1 MTTEFS
7 FLRFPLSKSPW
18 ILPLTLFD
26 NLLLTLGRHS
36 HLSGP
41 PMAHQRP
48 STTLVWESEGDP
60 EKRRTNL
67 SVCAL
72 EREAKGAPP
81 KPRFGVLLPHPPRL
95 HRPLTVSAPR
105 TPHSLRVLGAACAKN
120 LVQRH
125 RGLAQELVDAYERAV
140 HSGEHQLAG
149 SG

>member
-1 MTTEFS
+1 MAKEFS

-18 ILPLTLFD
+18 ILPLTLLD
-26 NLLLTLGRHS
+26 SLLLMLGHHS
-36 HLSGP
+36 HLPGP
-41 PMAHQRP
+41 PKAHHQP
-48 STTLVWESEGDP
+48 STAHVWESEGDP

-81 KPRFGVLLPHPPRL
+81 RPRFGVLLPHPPRL
-95 HRPLTVSAPR
+95 DRPLTVSAPR
-105 TPHSLRVLGAACAKN
+105 TPHSLRVLGAACAED

-140 HSGEHQLAG
+140 HGGEHQLAG
-149 SG
+149 GG